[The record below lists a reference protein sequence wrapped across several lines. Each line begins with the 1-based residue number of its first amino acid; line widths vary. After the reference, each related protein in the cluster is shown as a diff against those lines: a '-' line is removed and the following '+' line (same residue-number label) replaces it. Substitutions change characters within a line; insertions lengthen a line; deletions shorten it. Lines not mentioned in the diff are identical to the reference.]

1 MERSEH
7 AKELFLSGNNCAQS
21 VLLSFA
27 DDMGYSKEL
36 ALKVSA
42 GFGGGMGKEQRTC
55 GAVTGA
61 IMALGILKGEKVSD
75 NEQLKSQTYSAVQL
89 FLKKFTDEFQSTNC
103 GELTGCDFKSDAG
116 NEKFKNEGVMENICA
131 PCVKRAVQIVEA
143 LK

>member
-1 MERSEH
+1 MERSEN

-27 DDMGYSKEL
+27 EDMGYSKEL

-42 GFGGGMGKEQRTC
+42 GFGGGMGREQHIC

-61 IMALGILKGEKVSD
+61 IMVLGILKGEKASD
-75 NEQLKSQTYSAVQL
+75 NNELKSQTYSSVKL
-89 FLKKFTDEFQSTNC
+89 FLEKFTDDFQSTNC

-116 NEKFKNEGVMENICA
+116 NEKFKNERVMEKICA
-131 PCVKRAVQIVEA
+131 PCVKRAVEIVEA
-143 LK
+143 L

>member
-7 AKELFLSGNNCAQS
+7 AKELFLSGSNCAQS

-27 DDMGYSKEL
+27 EDFGYSKEL

-42 GFGGGMGKEQRTC
+42 GFGGGMGKEQGPC

-61 IMALGILKGEKVSD
+61 IMVLGILEGEKASD
-75 NEQLKSQTYSAVQL
+75 NDQLKTQTYNSVKE
-89 FLKKFTDEFQSTNC
+89 FLKEFTDDFQTTNC
-103 GELTGCDFKSDAG
+103 WELTGCDFKTDAG
-116 NEKFKNEGVMENICA
+116 NEKFKDEGVMEKICA
-131 PCVKRAVQIVEA
+131 PCVKRAVEILEA

>member
-7 AKELFLSGNNCAQS
+7 ARELFLSGSNCAQS

-27 DDMGYSKEL
+27 EDFGYSKEL

-42 GFGGGMGKEQRTC
+42 GFGGGMGKEQGPC

-61 IMALGILKGEKVSD
+61 IMVLGILKGEKASD
-75 NEQLKSQTYSAVQL
+75 NDELKSMTYDSVKEL
-89 FLKKFTDEFQSTNC
+89 IKRFTDDFQSINC
-103 GELTGCDFKSDAG
+103 GELTGCDFKTDAG
-116 NEKFKNEGVMENICA
+116 NEKFKADGVMEKICA
-131 PCVKRAVQIVEA
+131 PCVKRAVEIVEA

>member
-27 DDMGYSKEL
+27 EDMGYSKEL

-42 GFGGGMGKEQRTC
+42 GFGGGIAKEQQIC

-61 IMALGILKGEKVSD
+61 IMVLGILKGEKASD
-75 NEQLKSQTYSAVQL
+75 NDELKSQTYSAVQL
-89 FLKKFTDEFQSTNC
+89 FLKKFTEDFQSTSC

-116 NEKFKNEGVMENICA
+116 NEKFKNEEVMENICA
-131 PCVKRAVQIVEA
+131 PCVKRAVELVEA